1 MNILVKMFYGSH
13 LYGLNTP
20 SSDVDFKGI
29 YLPTYKQILTCNI
42 PKTIT
47 NNTKN
52 SDTVKNT
59 AEDVDEEF
67 YSLHYFF
74 KLAKEGETVALDML
88 HAPSWAVLKN
98 SETWEM
104 IQRKRNLFYTK
115 KLKSYLGYARNQVAK
130 YSIKGDR
137 LGAATKVLDYLNDC
151 KKYEGIYGEGYKIKN
166 IWENLPITEFTYFET
181 HENLGVKQKFY
192 VICARKIADSI
203 SIDTAISYVE
213 KIINSYGKRAQLAMD
228 NSSIDWK
235 AVTHALRACDQL
247 EELYKCGTI
256 TFPLKTA
263 DFLKKVKSGFVDFA
277 TVVSPMLDEKINLV
291 EQLAE
296 RSGFPDKVNNEE
308 IDNLLYTIVDDE
320 TEKYK

>member
-1 MNILVKMFYGSH
+1 MKILVKMFYGSH

-20 SSDVDFKGI
+20 TSDLDFKGI
-29 YLPTYKQILTCNI
+29 YFPTYREILTCNI

-59 AEDVDEEF
+59 SEDVDEEF

-74 KLAKEGETVALDML
+74 KLAREGETVALDML
-88 HAPSWAVLKN
+88 HAPAWAVLKN

-104 IQRKRNLFYTK
+104 IQNKRSLFYTK

-137 LGAATKVLDYLNDC
+137 LGAANKVWDFLKDC
-151 KKYEGIYGEGYKIKN
+151 KKYDAIYGEGYKIKN
-166 IWENLPITEFTYFET
+166 IWRSLPITEYTFFET
-181 HENLGVKQKFY
+181 VENFNVKQTFY
-192 VICARKIADSI
+192 VICGRKIADSI

-213 KIINSYGKRAQLAMD
+213 KIVKSYGNRAQLAMD
-228 NSSIDWK
+228 NNSIDWK
-235 AVTHALRACDQL
+235 AVTHALRACNQL
-247 EELYKCGTI
+247 EELYQYGTI
-256 TFPLKTA
+256 TFPLKNA
-263 DFLKKVKSGFVDFA
+263 SFLKMVKAGQIDFA

-291 EQLAE
+291 ETVSRKIRISRKGQQ
-296 RSGFPDKVNNEE
+296 
-308 IDNLLYTIVDDE
+308 
-320 TEKYK
+320 